1 MMERYAVD
9 WTEWLVHIILFWE
22 SDNKK
27 KGRILRA
34 VHNAGVYALLTL
46 IIVSHVIYPAFWFQS
61 IVFGFCLLV
70 WIQHILTNG
79 CVISKVE
86 QRLLEDENSFLDPY
100 LELLN
105 VKTDNDSKPGIL
117 ILISTVVMGC
127 LGLEWLARVI
137 YKLKKVLELQVPISE
152 PILRI
157 LAT

>member
-105 VKTDNDSKPGIL
+105 VKTDND
-117 ILISTVVMGC
+117 
-127 LGLEWLARVI
+127 
-137 YKLKKVLELQVPISE
+137 
-152 PILRI
+152 
-157 LAT
+157 